1 MWIWAAM
8 TTGGCRIHR
17 RECRRDVSLI
27 CPRSQ
32 NEFFRRNRIKSNT
45 GVDVPVVAVGKAGV
59 SGYRRK
65 MRSGYGDCD
74 MVMLARPLLADPD
87 WCNKAFA
94 GNVEEI
100 RPCIGCQEGCVN
112 EFILGGHP
120 QCAVNPRTGF
130 EERFPETFTPAEKN
144 EKPLLLWEAGRQEL
158 HLH

>member
-1 MWIWAAM
+1 
-8 TTGGCRIHR
+8 
-17 RECRRDVSLI
+17 
-27 CPRSQ
+27 
-32 NEFFRRNRIKSNT
+32 
-45 GVDVPVVAVGKAGV
+45 
-59 SGYRRK
+59 
-65 MRSGYGDCD
+65 

-130 EERFPETFTPAEKN
+130 EERFPETLHRLRKRKT
-144 EKPLLLWEAGRQEL
+144 LLLWEAGRQEL